1 MDFNGCYE
9 SKLTATDTNIGNT
22 SSSIGNTRPHIG
34 NKRSHIGD
42 IRPHIGNIR
51 PHFAN
56 TRLHIEH
63 TRPPTSETYALTSE
77 TYALASAA
85 YAFTSCLRLDFHGF
99 LGFHAIHEWPWD
111 HAFPCIQWITMYS
124 MGFLRF
130 SWLRMICFPCSM
142 VAMGQQLTAIY
153 IIFNVFVA

>member
-1 MDFNGCYE
+1 MVSRISMDLMDCHVFNGFPFIFSVSTDLVHLISIGEMDFNGCYE
-9 SKLTATDTNIGNT
+9 SKLTATDTNIGNA

-56 TRLHIEH
+56 TRPHIEH
-63 TRPPTSETYALTSE
+63 TRSPHRKHTLSHRKPTHS
-77 TYALASAA
+77 
-85 YAFTSCLRLDFHGF
+85 RLDFHGF

-111 HAFPCIQWITMYS
+111 HAFP
-124 MGFLRF
+124 
-130 SWLRMICFPCSM
+130 
-142 VAMGQQLTAIY
+142 
-153 IIFNVFVA
+153 